1 MSQAPPESRDPT
13 ATILGAATGGA
24 RLTNQNHLWRM
35 TPLTVGVSIRVEKAR
50 KGPNSGVLI
59 SMVVFPSVS
68 GLRARNGAHPP
79 NQPCP
84 VERP

>member
-1 MSQAPPESRDPT
+1 MSQAPSGSKDLT

-35 TPLTVGVSIRVEKAR
+35 APLTVGVAIGVEKSR

-59 SMVVFPSVS
+59 SIVVFPSVS
-68 GLRARNGAHPP
+68 GLRARNGA
-79 NQPCP
+79 QPA
-84 VERP
+84 